1 MSETET
7 LFAALRQSADEA
19 VVDMLERMVRDAPD
33 PALNKI
39 NALDLAAREGLGEER
54 VIAALLNA
62 VGLGMFEM
70 TWNVM
75 CPSCAGVLSANRSL
89 KTLDR
94 AQYNCAFCAAG
105 YETTLDNLVEVTFTV
120 SPRLRKI
127 PAHSPDELSAAE
139 YLRQIFWSSA
149 IDLPADLERL
159 LGEVTLESVE
169 LPPGERAIV
178 SLQLPKGAL
187 IVFDP
192 VTHTAQFLDVG
203 GEEASERQ
211 NLSVIFNKVPA
222 PVDSVALRP
231 GPLRLVLEN
240 RTEGRVLPAIWVANQ
255 ALDDLLKRRKPNLSA
270 KRLLTNQTFRDIYRT
285 QTLAI
290 GQRLKILSLTFLF
303 SDLKDSTGLYDR
315 VGDLVAFD
323 LVNEHFRLLQ
333 EIIASERGAVVK
345 TIGDAVMA
353 TFETPDRAIAA
364 AIRMREAMGDLGAE
378 RQHQSLHLK
387 MGIHEGSC
395 LAVILNEQQDY
406 FGQTVN
412 IASRVQGLAASRSIM
427 VTESVVENRSEEHT
441 SELQS
446 RFDLVC
452 RLLLEKKKTLPS
464 FTVTLSNYNVDDI
477 SLVVFKTGSEEAGVQ
492 EVITSLSAKNFDYC
506 REIPH

>member
-1 MSETET
+1 MSEAET
-7 LFAALRQSADEA
+7 LFVALRQSADED

-33 PALNKI
+33 HALNKM
-39 NALDLAAREGLGEER
+39 NAIDLAAKHGLDAER

-75 CPSCAGVLSANRSL
+75 CPSCAGVLSANKSL

-105 YETTLDNLVEVTFTV
+105 YETTLDDLVEVTFMV

-127 PAHSPDELSAAE
+127 AAHSPDQLSAAE
-139 YLRQIFWSSA
+139 YYRQIFWSSA
-149 IDLPADLERL
+149 IDLPGNPETL
-159 LGEVTLESVE
+159 LQEVTLDSVD
-169 LPPGERAIV
+169 LPPGERAIL
-178 SLQLPKGAL
+178 SLQLPKGTS
-187 IVFDP
+187 IVFEP

-203 GEEASERQ
+203 GEEASQRQ
-211 NLSVIFNKVPA
+211 SLSMICNKVPL
-222 PVDSVALRP
+222 PVDTIALRP
-231 GPLRLVLEN
+231 GPLRLALEN
-240 RTEGRVLPAIWVANQ
+240 RTESRVLPTVWVANE
-255 ALDDLLKRRKPNLSA
+255 ALDHLLKRRKPILTA

-285 QTLAI
+285 ETLAI

-303 SDLKDSTGLYDR
+303 SDLKDSTQLYDR

-333 EIIASERGAVVK
+333 EIIASESGAVVK

-364 AIRMREAMGDLGAE
+364 AIRMREAMSDLGAE
-378 RQHQSLHLK
+378 RQHQSLGLK
-387 MGIHEGSC
+387 MGIHEGPC
-395 LAVILNEQQDY
+395 LAVILNAQQDY

-412 IASRVQGLAASRSIM
+412 IASRVQGLAASRSIV
-427 VTESVVENRSEEHT
+427 VTESVLENAEARAV
-441 SELQS
+441 L
-446 RFDLVC
+446 DANGL
-452 RLLLEKKKTLPS
+452 KPTLRQ
-464 FTVTLSNYNVDDI
+464 VALSGITDKVPVYDI
-477 SLVVFKTGSEEAGVQ
+477 S
-492 EVITSLSAKNFDYC
+492 
-506 REIPH
+506 